1 MGGGTRLTS
10 VRQNYDVTGLLIDF
24 RVLFARTKNFEAG
37 GFRVWMVALLRLLL
51 SSFGCAL
58 DRKIPTL
65 HTMRSYTSFFAVV
78 AALVA
83 QDVGA
88 FMTLSSGRNPT
99 LLRADTWDGA
109 SSGAGGSIEQI
120 EFKIY
125 PDGRVEE
132 TVRGVK
138 GNNCHKVTEKIN
150 KQLGKVVA
158 TSPTEEMFEEEVKV
172 QQKIYQS
179 ESDWEGSSSW

>member
-1 MGGGTRLTS
+1 MTS
-10 VRQNYDVTGLLIDF
+10 PIRTCF
-24 RVLFARTKNFEAG
+24 RVLYDRNEEFLRVFPL
-37 GFRVWMVALLRLLL
+37 FRRLVPLSTIFTMRLLTACL
-51 SSFGCAL
+51 TA
-58 DRKIPTL
+58 
-65 HTMRSYTSFFAVV
+65 V
-78 AALVA
+78 AALMA

-88 FMTLSSGRNPT
+88 FMVVPSSAATPRTTT

-109 SSGAGGSIEQI
+109 SSGAGGSMEQI
-120 EFKIY
+120 EFKIHA
-125 PDGRVEE
+125 DGRVEE

-158 TSPTEEMFEEEVKV
+158 SSPTEEMFEEEVKV
-172 QQKIYQS
+172 QQTIYQS